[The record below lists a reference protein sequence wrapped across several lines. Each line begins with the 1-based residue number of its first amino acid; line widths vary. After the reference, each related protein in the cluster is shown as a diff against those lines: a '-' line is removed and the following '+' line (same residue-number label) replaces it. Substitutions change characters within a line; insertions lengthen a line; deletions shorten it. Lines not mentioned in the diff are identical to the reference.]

1 MKKAYEDTTWLMKP
15 SEIEVDE
22 IAAIVKH
29 HSSTKSAFKVERFEK
44 YMKLLSDPNLVRGLT
59 YLTLLEHIRILLFG
73 QKQLPFIRK
82 L

>member
-1 MKKAYEDTTWLMKP
+1 MDTAWLMKP

-22 IAAIVKH
+22 IAAIVKL
-29 HSSTKSAFKVERFEK
+29 HSSTECTFEVERFEK

-59 YLTLLEHIRILLFG
+59 YLTLLEQIRILLFG

>member
-1 MKKAYEDTTWLMKP
+1 VKKAYEDPAWLMKP

-22 IAAIVKH
+22 ISAIVKL
-29 HSSTKSAFKVERFEK
+29 HSSTKCAFEVERFEK
-44 YMKLLSDPNLVRGLT
+44 YMKLLSDPNLVRSLT
-59 YLTLLEHIRILLFG
+59 YLTLLEQIRILLFG